1 MSITIHIGYH
11 KTATTWLQRLI
22 FPNHP
27 EIDYWNI
34 YTQPYAWVMD
44 VGSSHDF
51 DFDPQRFKELSS
63 QLKADSLNGNNL
75 ISWEGFVGDPFTG
88 AITSHRNA
96 NRLQL
101 IFPNAKIIVGIR
113 NQFDMVASLY
123 RQYVHEGGACSFSA
137 FLKQSNKRTRIH
149 FSLDYMRF
157 DRLITY
163 YASLFGRDSIF
174 VYTYEELKQS
184 PNDVLGGLFSFL
196 EVSSI
201 SFDDHIYKNQVNRG
215 MSRPSIHIMRLTNR
229 LIGSTINSTPVIPH
243 RIANVWTMRRFLQ
256 YRLDPLLPDSFFSS
270 EKLSDS
276 EEKYLRNY
284 FSNGNQILKEKFN
297 LPLEKYDYPLS

>member
-34 YTQPYAWVMD
+34 YAQPYTWVID
-44 VGSSHDF
+44 LGRTHDF

-63 QLKADSLNGNNL
+63 EFGADSLKGNRL

-88 AITSHRNA
+88 ATTSRRSA
-96 NRLQL
+96 DRLRV

-113 NQFDMVASLY
+113 NQLDMATSLY
-123 RQYVHEGGACSFSA
+123 RQYVHEGGTCGFSA
-137 FLKQSNKRTRIH
+137 FLRQSHKRTRIH

-163 YASLFGRDSIF
+163 YASLFSRDSIF

-184 PNDVLGGLFSFL
+184 PNDVLDALFTFL
-196 EVSSI
+196 GVRSL
-201 SFDDHIYKNQVNRG
+201 SFDDHIYKTQVNRG
-215 MSRPSIHIMRLTNR
+215 MSRPSVNIMRFTNR
-229 LIGSTINSTPVIPH
+229 LLGSTINSTPIIPH
-243 RIANVWTMRRFLQ
+243 RIANVWTVRRFLQ
-256 YRLDPLLPDSFFSS
+256 HRLDPLLPDSFFSN
-270 EKLSDS
+270 EKLNDS
-276 EEKYLRNY
+276 EEKHLRNY
-284 FSNGNQILKEKFN
+284 FSDGNQILQKTFN
-297 LPLEKYDYPLS
+297 LPLEKYDYPL